1 MTSLAKI
8 RALLKESHNP
18 LYFYDDDA
26 DGLVSY
32 LLLRRGFGKGVGV
45 IIRVRGLSMDEEELY
60 MRKIDEYNPDLV
72 VFLDKPTLN
81 QDVFDKIHVKKI
93 WIDHHSVVDVKGVNY
108 YNPRIRNK
116 KDNKPT
122 SYICYKI
129 TKKDLW
135 LASVG
140 SVSDW
145 SLVLFRKFKKSYS
158 DLAEEIKSSWNVKPD
173 EVLYDTKLGELIRV
187 FSFLLKGKV
196 NEVNKNI
203 EMLLKINDPYEILYK
218 KSENGKKLFENAEKV
233 KKQYLELLKKAL
245 DESKKSKKRVIAFM
259 YISDQVSFTSE
270 LANEMMHRNP
280 GKIIAVGRIKDEQ
293 MRISL
298 RSPINGVELPG
309 ILEKIFNEMKGS
321 GGGHEHAAAVEIH
334 KDDYEKFIKLLRKHV

>member
-8 RALLKESHNP
+8 RKLLKESNNP

-45 IIRVRGLSMDEEELY
+45 IIRVRGLSLNEEELY
-60 MRKIDEYNPDLV
+60 LKKIDEYNPDLV

-81 QDVFDKIHVKKI
+81 QDIFDKIHVKKI

-108 YNPRIRNK
+108 YNPRMLDK
-116 KDNKPT
+116 KNNQPT

-129 TKKDLW
+129 TRKDLW

-145 SLVLFRKFKKSYS
+145 SLVLFSKFKKSYK
-158 DLAEEIKSSWNVKPD
+158 DLSEEIKSSWKVKPD
-173 EVLYDTKLGELIRV
+173 DVLYDTKLGDLIRI
-187 FSFLLKGKV
+187 FSFLLKGKF

-203 EMLLKINDPYEILYK
+203 EMLLLINDPYEILNK
-218 KSENGKKLFENAEKV
+218 KSENGKKLFEAAEKV
-233 KKQYLELLKKAL
+233 KKQYLNLLKKAL
-245 DESKKSKKRVIAFM
+245 DEVKKSKSRVIDFA
-259 YISDQVSFTSE
+259 YISDNVSFTSE
-270 LANEMMHRNP
+270 LANELTHRNP
-280 GKIIAVGRIKDEQ
+280 GKIIAVARIKDEQ

-298 RSPINGVELPG
+298 RSSVNDIELPRV
-309 ILEKIFNEMKGS
+309 LEKIFTEMKGS
-321 GGGHEHAAAVEIH
+321 GGGHEHAVAVEIH
-334 KDDYEKFIKLLRKHV
+334 SEDYKNFIKLLRKYV

>member
-1 MTSLAKI
+1 M
-8 RALLKESHNP
+8 LLKESHNP

-32 LLLRRGFGKGVGV
+32 LLLRKGFGKGNGV
-45 IIRVRGLSMDEEELY
+45 IIRVRGMHIDEEELY
-60 MRKIDEYNPDLV
+60 LRKIAEYNPDLV

-108 YNPRIRNK
+108 YNPRIRDK
-116 KDNKPT
+116 KNNKPT

-145 SLVLFRKFKKSYS
+145 SLVLFRKFKKSYR
-158 DLAEEIKSSWNVKPD
+158 DLSEEIKSSWNVKPD
-173 EVLYDTKLGELIRV
+173 DVLYDTKLGDLIRI

-203 EMLLKINDPYEILYK
+203 EILLKINDPYEILDK
-218 KSENGKKLFENAEKV
+218 KSENGRRLFEAAEKV
-233 KKQYLELLKKAL
+233 KKQYLDLLKKAL
-245 DESKKSKKRVIAFM
+245 DEGKKSKGRVLAFT
-259 YISDQVSFTSE
+259 YLSDKISLTSE
-270 LANEMMHRNP
+270 LANELIHRNP
-280 GKIIAVGRIKDEQ
+280 GRVIAVARIKDEQ
-293 MRISL
+293 MRVSL
-298 RSPINGVELPG
+298 RSSVNDVELPG
-309 ILEKIFNEMKGS
+309 ILDKIFNEMKGS
-321 GGGHEHAAAVEIH
+321 GGGHEHAVAVEIH
-334 KDDYEKFIKLLRKHV
+334 RDDYEKFIKLLRKHV